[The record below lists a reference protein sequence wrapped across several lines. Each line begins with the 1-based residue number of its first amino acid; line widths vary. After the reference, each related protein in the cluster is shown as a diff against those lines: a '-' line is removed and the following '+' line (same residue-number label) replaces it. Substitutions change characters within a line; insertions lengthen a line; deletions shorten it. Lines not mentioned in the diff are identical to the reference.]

1 MFACE
6 GYLGVFAWP
15 FAELEDVA
23 ELKDASEV
31 RPTSAAAE
39 VRATAAAGMAES
51 AQSIFPQR
59 TLQRFFLF
67 TGLKYTMYSVGADA
81 LVSSFIGG

>member
-6 GYLGVFAWP
+6 DCMGFFVWP
-15 FAELEDVA
+15 FAELEDAA

-39 VRATAAAGMAES
+39 VRATAAAGMAEL
-51 AQSIFPQR
+51 A
-59 TLQRFFLF
+59 
-67 TGLKYTMYSVGADA
+67 
-81 LVSSFIGG
+81 